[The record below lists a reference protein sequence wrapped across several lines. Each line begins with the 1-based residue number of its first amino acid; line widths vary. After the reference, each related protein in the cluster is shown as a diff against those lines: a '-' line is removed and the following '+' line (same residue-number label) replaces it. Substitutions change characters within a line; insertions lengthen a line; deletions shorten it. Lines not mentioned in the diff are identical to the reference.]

1 MPSPLIRA
9 ERSVLGALL
18 LDPAQLPA
26 LSEWLS
32 PEDFYLPAHAALY
45 AAMLTLR
52 ANGHPASRTT
62 VFSVQVEWLNDTLAE
77 ASRHTGGL
85 TASYAFTLTSTCP
98 RAANA
103 PVYGRMVLEGAIHR
117 TVTEHATR
125 LLQTAR
131 READEGEAAE
141 TEHYAEVLTA
151 VLGDLARRW
160 GTEPRPSAT
169 PGPAGR
175 RPRATDQQ
183 AEQERMLLTA
193 LVQRPEAMD
202 EVERWLRAED
212 FALAGHGRLYQCIAA
227 LRHRGEP
234 LDALTVLWEAQRRGV
249 IAERLLSVDEVYA
262 IGDER
267 GVGSAECLGED
278 VVRTAVTRTAAAAAE
293 QIRVASADP
302 ALGPGVLI
310 SRALQALI
318 PLEEVRARWR
328 AAGIPAQKPP
338 PASAGARTAAALS
351 RSTPLSLPRRQSPDA
366 AAATPPSPAVHP
378 RSRP

>member
-26 LSEWLS
+26 FSTWLS

-52 ANGHPASRTT
+52 ANGHPGSRAT
-62 VFSVQVEWLNDTLAE
+62 VFSVPVEWLTDTLAE
-77 ASRHTGGL
+77 ASRHTRGL
-85 TASYAFTLTSTCP
+85 TADHAFTLTNNCP
-98 RAANA
+98 RTANA
-103 PVYGRMVLEGAIHR
+103 PVYGRMVLEGAVHR
-117 TVTEHATR
+117 AVTEHATR

-131 READEGEAAE
+131 READEAEAAE
-141 TEHYAEVLTA
+141 TEHYAEVLTG

-160 GTEPRPSAT
+160 GTEPHPSIT

-175 RPRATDQQ
+175 RLRATDRQ

-193 LVQRPEAMD
+193 LVQGPEAMD

-212 FALAGHGRLYQCIAA
+212 FAVAGHGRLYQCIAA

-249 IAERLLSVDEVYA
+249 IAEGLLTVDEVYA

-278 VVRTAVTRTAAAAAE
+278 VVRTAVARTAASAAE
-293 QIRVASADP
+293 QIRVASTDP
-302 ALGPGVLI
+302 ALGPGALI
-310 SRALQALI
+310 SRALQVLI

-328 AAGIPAQKPP
+328 AAGVPAGIPP
-338 PASAGARTAAALS
+338 PVSAGARTAAALS
-351 RSTPLSLPRRQSPDA
+351 RSAHLSLPDSAPDA
-366 AAATPPSPAVHP
+366 AANTPIPHAIHP
-378 RSRP
+378 RSRS